1 MLAVSSH
8 DNGIKILANADG
20 LRLLRTFE
28 NRPFDSSRSVMENVS
43 KVTISDPSNFWSYHL
58 DLRKLA
64 LYGSSCFLM
73 QNVASSLS
81 AGAVATS
88 SGLVDRASPAVT
100 ITGMVSEFSS
110 RYFFSNKLLNVS

>member
-1 MLAVSSH
+1 
-8 DNGIKILANADG
+8 
-20 LRLLRTFE
+20 
-28 NRPFDSSRSVMENVS
+28 
-43 KVTISDPSNFWSYHL
+43 
-58 DLRKLA
+58 
-64 LYGSSCFLM
+64 M

-100 ITGMVSEFSS
+100 MTGMVSEFSS